1 VDMQTSFHFRSAQD
15 ITTEMLDKIKS
26 TYKAKP
32 VTIIV
37 EEDNSTD
44 YKLSDEQKHILDQR
58 LEEDIAEYLTSTESL
73 ERLKRKNEL

>member
-1 VDMQTSFHFRSAQD
+1 MQTSFHFRSAQD

-58 LEEDIAEYLTSTESL
+58 LEEDIAEYFTSTESL
-73 ERLKRKNEL
+73 ERLKRNNEL

>member
-1 VDMQTSFHFRSAQD
+1 MQTSFHFRSAQD

-37 EEDNSTD
+37 EEDNYTD

>member
-1 VDMQTSFHFRSAQD
+1 MQTSFHFRSAQD

-58 LEEDIAEYLTSTESL
+58 LEEDIAEYLTSAESL

>member
-1 VDMQTSFHFRSAQD
+1 MQTSFHFRSAQD

>member
-1 VDMQTSFHFRSAQD
+1 MQTSFHFRSAQD

-44 YKLSDEQKHILDQR
+44 YKLSEEQKHILDQR
-58 LEEDIAEYLTSTESL
+58 FEEDIAEYLTSTESL

>member
-1 VDMQTSFHFRSAQD
+1 MQTSFHFRSAQD

-37 EEDNSTD
+37 EEDNSSD

>member
-1 VDMQTSFHFRSAQD
+1 MQTSFHFRSAQD

-44 YKLSDEQKHILDQR
+44 YKLSDEQD
-58 LEEDIAEYLTSTESL
+58 
-73 ERLKRKNEL
+73 RKSVV

>member
-1 VDMQTSFHFRSAQD
+1 MQTSFHFNSAQD
-15 ITTEMLDKIKS
+15 ITTEMLEKIRS

-37 EEDNSTD
+37 EEDNSMF
-44 YKLSDEQKHILDQR
+44 YSLSDEQKNILDNR
-58 LEEDIAEYLTSTESL
+58 LNESTADYISSAESI

>member
-1 VDMQTSFHFRSAQD
+1 MQTRFHFRSAQD
-15 ITTEMLDKIKS
+15 ITTEMLVKIKS

>member
-1 VDMQTSFHFRSAQD
+1 MQTSFHFRSAQD

-73 ERLKRKNEL
+73 ERLKRNNEL

>member
-1 VDMQTSFHFRSAQD
+1 MQTSFHFRSAQD

-44 YKLSDEQKHILDQR
+44 YKLSEEQKHILDQR